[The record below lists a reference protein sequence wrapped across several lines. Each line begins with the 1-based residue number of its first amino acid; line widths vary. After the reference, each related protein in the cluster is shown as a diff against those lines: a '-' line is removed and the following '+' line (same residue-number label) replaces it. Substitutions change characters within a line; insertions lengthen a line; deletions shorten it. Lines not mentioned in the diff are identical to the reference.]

1 MKKVIASLV
10 LLLWLVHPAPAAD
23 TPEAD
28 FKAPPQ
34 RALPWVFFWWF
45 NGYVDKPAITAR
57 LEALH
62 AKGVGGVVLF
72 QTELGSIPNGPAF
85 MSPEWRELF
94 KFAVSECERLGMKL
108 SFNMCD
114 GWPAGGTWIPRE
126 QSPWFHTSS
135 SLVVTGPR
143 TMQEKLPLPSSFQ
156 VGLQGYRDFSV
167 RAYRQ
172 PDEAAPAN
180 EPVVTGSI
188 SADEGNLR
196 KLTENNFNCAW
207 GSAPAGTCWFQFT
220 YPQPKTIDCVWVGA
234 KAFMG
239 PDAVEVQTSDDGVTF
254 RPVVRF
260 GTDAMDAGLYP
271 VPAFTTRFCRV
282 VLIKGGVVVIHA
294 LHVGT
299 RAEVER
305 IARLAAKSLRS
316 SPEGM
321 SNTTVAEQ
329 GEFVWKPLLPD
340 AADRVLSL
348 KDSVDLT
355 AATAADGTLKWNVP
369 AGRWKIVRVGAVP
382 AGLAAGNG
390 YVTDYM
396 NPKAMDTHFDHL
408 LKVLIDDNR
417 PLVGRSFI
425 SFHEDNPEIDGTYSW
440 TPDMLRQFQNRR
452 GYDPRPFLAALE
464 GDIVESAE
472 ITDRFLQDFRRTVA
486 DLIAA
491 NHYGEWARLCHAQG
505 MQVQGEAGGQY
516 LPQQPSVDGLM
527 NLGEVD
533 TPVAEFWV
541 SSHWKENQFQ
551 PADSNQGTPPGWDEG
566 AQNVNAKQATS
577 AGHVFG
583 KYVISSEAFTDLG
596 PASHWGLAP
605 SDLLLYANIAYCEGI
620 NRFTLHTSTVQ
631 KASDGKPGYEYGAGT
646 HFTPNQTWWE
656 FSGPF
661 FSFLGRC
668 QALLQRGHFVADVL
682 YYNGDDLPNFIPP
695 KHVDPSLGAGYD
707 YDGCNTEVLLSRLSV
722 VNGRLVLPDGM
733 SYRVLVLPETRMIPL
748 AAAQKIAALV
758 RQGAVVVGPK
768 PLHTL
773 GLKDYPKC
781 ESALQQ
787 LTDQVWG
794 PCDGQTLTEHAFGQG
809 HVYWGKPLRD
819 VLQSLNVPPDFAVA
833 SNDPKT
839 LLDFIHRRDGGTEIY
854 FTANR
859 RRTEADVTCSYRVS
873 GLQPEIWDPF
883 TGSMRKAANFS
894 VKDGI
899 TSVPLHLD
907 PTGSCFVVFREKTGD
922 VPARG
927 DASNFPVLSPVQTL
941 AGPWQVHF
949 DPAMG
954 GPDSAVFPTLTDWTN
969 SPEEGIRHYSGKATY
984 ASDFPA
990 PTVAADSSV
999 YLDLGVVKNV
1009 ARVRVNGKDAGIA
1022 WHVPFRVGIGPL
1034 LHPGTNHLEIDVIN
1048 LWPNRLIGDAALPE
1062 PQRHTRSNVGFG
1074 PGTPLQSSGLLGPVR
1089 VLAAAR
1095 GDAGMLGGQGSMK
1108 P

>member
-1 MKKVIASLV
+1 MTKVITSLV
-10 LLLWLVHPAPAAD
+10 LFLWLVPPALAAD
-23 TPEAD
+23 TAEAD

-34 RALPWVFFWWF
+34 QALPWVFFWWF
-45 NGYVDKPAITAR
+45 NGYVDKPAITAQ

-72 QTELGSIPNGPAF
+72 QTELGSVPKGPAF

-94 KFAVSECERLGMKL
+94 KFTVSECDRLGMKL
-108 SFNMCD
+108 SFNMCN
-114 GWPAGGTWIPRE
+114 GWPAGGSWIPLE
-126 QSPWFHTSS
+126 QSPWFHTTS
-135 SLVVTGPR
+135 SLIVTGPR
-143 TMQEKLPLPSSFQ
+143 EMNEKLLLPSGSQ
-156 VGLQGYRDFSV
+156 KGYRDFSV
-167 RAYRQ
+167 RAYRL
-172 PDEAAPAN
+172 PDKAPDSN
-180 EPVVTGSI
+180 EPVVTASI
-188 SADEGNLR
+188 SSDEKYMRTVFESNY
-196 KLTENNFNCAW
+196 NVPW
-207 GSAPAGTCWFQFT
+207 GSAPASTCWFQFNFPK
-220 YPQPKTIDCVWVGA
+220 PQLIDCVWVGVRM
-234 KAFMG
+234 FEG
-239 PDAVEVQTSDDGVTF
+239 PEAVELQTSDDGVTF
-254 RPVVRF
+254 RPGTRV
-260 GTDAMDAGLYP
+260 GTDPMDSGLYSFPP
-271 VPAFTTRFCRV
+271 VTSRFCRV
-282 VLIKGGVVVIHA
+282 VLIRGSGAVVIHA
-294 LHVGT
+294 VRAGS

-305 IARLAAKSLRS
+305 AAQLAAKALRA
-316 SPEGM
+316 SPMGV
-321 SNTTVAEQ
+321 SDTTVAQ
-329 GEFVWKPLLPD
+329 QCEFVWKPLVAD
-340 AADRVLSL
+340 AADIVLPL

-355 AATAADGTLKWNVP
+355 SVTAADGTLKWNVP
-369 AGRWKIVRVGAVP
+369 AGRWKIVRVGAAP
-382 AGLAAGNG
+382 SGTPTTDG

-396 NPKAMDTHFDHL
+396 NPQAMRTHFDQF

-425 SFHEDNPEIDGTYSW
+425 SFHEDNPEIGATYSW
-440 TPDMLRQFQNRR
+440 TPELLKQFQDRC
-452 GYDPRPFLAALE
+452 GYDARPYLAALQ
-464 GDIVESAE
+464 GDIVGSAE
-472 ITDRFLQDFRRTVA
+472 ITDRFLHDFRRTVA
-486 DLIAA
+486 DLIATH
-491 NHYGEWARLCHAQG
+491 HYGEWARLCHAQG

-516 LPQQPSVDGLM
+516 LPQLPGIDGLK
-527 NLGEVD
+527 NLSQVD

-541 SSHWKENQFQ
+541 SSHWKENQSQ
-551 PADSNQGTPPGWDEG
+551 PANSNQGTPPGWDEG
-566 AQNVNAKQATS
+566 AQSVNAKQAAS

-583 KYVISSEAFTDLG
+583 KNVISSEAFTDLG
-596 PASHWGLAP
+596 GAAQWGLAP
-605 SDLLLYANIAYCEGI
+605 GDLLLYANIAYCEGI

-631 KASDGKPGYEYGAGT
+631 KESDGKPGYEYGAGT

-656 FSGPF
+656 FSEPF

-682 YYNGDDLPNFIPP
+682 YYNGDDVPNCIPP
-695 KHVDPSLGAGYD
+695 KHVDPALGAGYD

-773 GLKDYPKC
+773 GLRDYLKS
-781 ESALQQ
+781 EAALQQ

-794 PCDGQTLTEHAFGQG
+794 PCDGQNVTEHAFGQG

-819 VLQSLNVPPDFAVA
+819 VLQSLNVPPDFTVA

-839 LLDFIHRRDGGTEIY
+839 LLDFSHRRDRDTEIY

-883 TGSMRKAANFS
+883 TGSIRKAASFT

-907 PTGSCFVVFREKTGD
+907 PAGSCFVVFREKIRV

-927 DASNFPVLSPVQTL
+927 DAANFPVLSPVQTL
-941 AGPWQVHF
+941 AGQWQVHF

-954 GPDSAVFPTLTDWTN
+954 GPDLVVFPTLTDWVN
-969 SPEEGIRHYSGKATY
+969 SPVEGIKHYSGKATY

-990 PTVAADSSV
+990 PTVAAGSNV

-1009 ARVRVNGKDAGIA
+1009 ARVRVNGKDAGIV
-1022 WHVPFRVGIGPL
+1022 WHAPFRVGIGSL
-1034 LHPGTNHLEIDVIN
+1034 LQPGTNHLEIDVIN
-1048 LWPNRLIGDAALPE
+1048 LWPNRMIGDAALPQ
-1062 PQRHTRSNVGFG
+1062 PQRHTRSNIGFG

-1089 VLAAAR
+1089 VLTAAR
-1095 GDAGMLGGQGSMK
+1095 GDAGTVDGQGAMK